1 MKMVYKY
8 PINAFPYDELLSE
21 NGKEVK
27 RNRNMKFSIPEFSIR
42 MNILIF
48 S

>member
-27 RNRNMKFSIPEFSIR
+27 GTGI
-42 MNILIF
+42 
-48 S
+48 